1 MRGSDRQLL
10 AAQHMEM
17 QVLHGLAGILADI
30 GDHAV
35 AVVQTDFL
43 GQLGDH
49 GKDMAQQGTVL
60 LSQGSGTLDV
70 LLGTTRKCTLACGLI
85 S

>member
-1 MRGSDRQLL
+1 
-10 AAQHMEM
+10 MEM

-30 GDHAV
+30 GDDAV
-35 AVVQTDFL
+35 AVVQADFL

-60 LSQGSGTLDV
+60 LRQRSGTGMCF
-70 LLGTTRKCTLACGLI
+70 LGTTRKCTLACGLI

>member
-1 MRGSDRQLL
+1 MRGSDRQFL

-35 AVVQTDFL
+35 AVVQTDLF

-49 GKDMAQQGTVL
+49 GKDMAQQAPPSSVR
-60 LSQGSGTLDV
+60 QRHSGCAF
-70 LLGTTRKCTLACGLI
+70 GTTRKCTLACGLI